1 MNAPSTIEA
10 ATLHSAMALAFPKIE
25 GAIKS
30 VTGQVGQQKY
40 KYADLGSVMEA
51 VKPALSEHSLF
62 FTQSTHEAQGGVCV
76 ETIVHHA
83 SGESMSFGKL
93 FVPANKN
100 DAQGFGSALTYA
112 RRYSLMT
119 AFGVPAEDDDGNA
132 AAKTAPKAATTRLPE
147 LATDDQVA
155 AIAQLAKAAGKSIQ
169 DIVEAHK
176 VSSLPE
182 LTEAKAAKTIT
193 RLQELARET
202 VDA

>member
-1 MNAPSTIEA
+1 MNKPANIEA

-25 GAIKS
+25 GATKDANNPHFKS
-30 VTGQVGQQKY
+30 
-40 KYADLGSVMEA
+40 KYADLSSVVAA
-51 VKPALSEHSLF
+51 VKPALSECGLF

-76 ETIVHHA
+76 ETVVHHA

-132 AAKTAPKAATTRLPE
+132 AAKSAPKADATPVA
-147 LATDDQVA
+147 ATDAQRDIIQQIASAVGKPLEDICAAYKVA
-155 AIAQLAKAAGKSIQ
+155 SLKGLTAKQADA
-169 DIVEAHK
+169 
-176 VSSLPE
+176 
-182 LTEAKAAKTIT
+182 TIT
-193 RLQELARET
+193 RLQAMAPKKET